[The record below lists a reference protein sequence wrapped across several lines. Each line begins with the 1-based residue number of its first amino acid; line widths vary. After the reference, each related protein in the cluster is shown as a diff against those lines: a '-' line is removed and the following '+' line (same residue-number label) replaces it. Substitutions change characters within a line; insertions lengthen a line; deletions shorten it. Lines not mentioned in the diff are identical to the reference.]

1 MLKRFRW
8 RLRDFFPYWK
18 GHGTAKDHRGPRG
31 IARPGASRWERFRA
45 WVAPTRKD
53 LRVEIV
59 ERQQTEL
66 AWDGR
71 VASSEFSYAVPSKAR
86 YLFCAM
92 SEDMEDIDAVAL
104 LPDGKRLIDNSP
116 DWYPC
121 LDVAAGEN
129 DVVRFVVLRQAN
141 KPVPVSIIVLQAVQ

>member
-1 MLKRFRW
+1 MVANAR
-8 RLRDFFPYWK
+8 K
-18 GHGTAKDHRGPRG
+18 GLEQVL
-31 IARPGASRWERFRA
+31 IERFRY

-53 LRVEIV
+53 LPVEIV
-59 ERQQTEL
+59 ERATTAL

-71 VASSEFSYAVPSKAR
+71 VASSEFSYVAPAKAR

-104 LPDGKRLIDNSP
+104 LADGKRLIDNSP

-121 LDVAAGEN
+121 LDVSAGEKE
-129 DVVRFVVLRQAN
+129 VVRFVVLRPTN
-141 KPVPVSIIVLQAVQ
+141 KPVSVSILVLQAGQ